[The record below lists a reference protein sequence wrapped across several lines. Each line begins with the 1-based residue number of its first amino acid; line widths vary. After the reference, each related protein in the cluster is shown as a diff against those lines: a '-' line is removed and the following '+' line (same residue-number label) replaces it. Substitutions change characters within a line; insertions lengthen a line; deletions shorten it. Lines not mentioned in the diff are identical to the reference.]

1 MFEVLLNKL
10 LMFLFFVS
18 LLNSIRHAYY
28 FIQAIVSST
37 EERQLKYVIS
47 KTSLTLLGLSIG
59 YILSVIF
66 TGIKI

>member
-1 MFEVLLNKL
+1 
-10 LMFLFFVS
+10 MFLFFVS

-37 EERQLKYVIS
+37 EEQQLKYVIS
-47 KTSLTLLGLSIG
+47 KTSLILLGLSIG